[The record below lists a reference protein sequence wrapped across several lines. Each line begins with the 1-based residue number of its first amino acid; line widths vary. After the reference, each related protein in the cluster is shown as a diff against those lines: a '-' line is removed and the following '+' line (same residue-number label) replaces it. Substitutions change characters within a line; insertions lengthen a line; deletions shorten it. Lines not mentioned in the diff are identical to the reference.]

1 MRGLVLP
8 QQYDVGSMVPY
19 MVRYVSMRDE
29 RVNEFDLKNI
39 LRTFLFSLQNEMGNR
54 LLALIIFIFHE

>member
-1 MRGLVLP
+1 MLP

-39 LRTFLFSLQNEMGNR
+39 LRTFLFSLQNEMENR
-54 LLALIIFIFHE
+54 VLALIIFIFHE